1 MAIEVQAT
9 DLCERAPS
17 GEFRPVRAYA
27 ADAPQPVE
35 DTVLVGRVL
44 DGDTEAYGELVER
57 HLRRAFS
64 VAHRLLGHREDAE
77 DLVQE
82 TFLVA
87 LARIDT
93 FDLGRSFGPWFY
105 RILVNR
111 GLNARKAR
119 SLRYT
124 VDVPDTAAAS
134 GPLPDRAAERA
145 ELRARVEVAMAEL
158 PERQRVA
165 LELFE
170 VEGFSGA
177 EIAEILEIPAGTVRW
192 HLHQARQKL
201 RVALDIYKRQEA

>member
-1 MAIEVQAT
+1 MATELQRRVPRPKLQAV
-9 DLCERAPS
+9 E
-17 GEFRPVRAYA
+17 PVSKPA
-27 ADAPQPVE
+27 QPVPPPLE
-35 DTVLVGRVL
+35 DTALVGRVRA
-44 DGDTEAYGELVER
+44 GDTDAYGELVER

-64 VAHRLLGHREDAE
+64 VAYRLLGHREDAE

-119 SLRYT
+119 AIRQT
-124 VDVPDTAAAS
+124 VDVPDHAASS
-134 GPLPDRAAERA
+134 GPLPDRSAERA
-145 ELRARVEVAMAEL
+145 ELRARVKLAMAEL

-201 RVALDIYKRQEA
+201 RLALDVYKRQEA